1 MLTFLYII
9 FQDLE
14 NNKTRPNKK
23 VPDAAHRD
31 AQLIQEP
38 AQLSPKEPAEETI
51 LSSKSKDKD
60 ADTVSL
66 K

>member
-1 MLTFLYII
+1 M
-9 FQDLE
+9 E
-14 NNKTRPNKK
+14 NNKTRTNKK
-23 VPDAAHRD
+23 VPDTAHRD
-31 AQLIQEP
+31 AQSIQEP
-38 AQLSPKEPAEETI
+38 AQLSPKEPVEETI